1 MPAYS
6 LSPMELTETQSRITN
21 ENLTGVSDPSR
32 FSSNLVGGYKTR
44 RTYKKFMRG
53 RKNYKKS
60 VKSYLSSSSGMFSKL
75 INKFRGTKKR
85 K

>member
-6 LSPMELTETQSRITN
+6 LSPMELTESQSRITN
-21 ENLTGVSDPSR
+21 DNISGVSDPSR
-32 FSSNLVGGYKTR
+32 FSSNHVGGYKTR

-60 VKSYLSSSSGMFSKL
+60 VKSYLSSSAGMFSKL
-75 INKFRGTKKR
+75 MRKIRGTKKR
-85 K
+85 